1 MNIKKTGFLL
11 GAFAYAAVLF
21 ADNTRE
27 LKLSSPD
34 GVQQVGFYQRQTAPA
49 VNGLFYRVSF
59 KGQPVIEE
67 SRAGLELDNRIWEMA
82 LGQRKLIQPACWM
95 DNLEVDSV
103 TYAPTVDNTWKPL
116 YGERSKVRDRYNAAT
131 LHLSKKDGSFYR
143 LDIEVR
149 AYDEGIAFRYFFPEH
164 PRATFHKVVG
174 DLTEYTLPA
183 GTKAWSEQ
191 WAQAFFIT
199 YIPMVIKHIF
209 LYSPCFMRQ
218 QQPAYHNL
226 PSLEHTDNCVAKMA
240 SSACDNI

>member
-95 DNLEVDSV
+95 DNLDRKMHRQWIIHGNLF
-103 TYAPTVDNTWKPL
+103 TV
-116 YGERSKVRDRYNAAT
+116 NAA
-131 LHLSKKDGSFYR
+131 KY
-143 LDIEVR
+143 
-149 AYDEGIAFRYFFPEH
+149 
-164 PRATFHKVVG
+164 AT
-174 DLTEYTLPA
+174 
-183 GTKAWSEQ
+183 
-191 WAQAFFIT
+191 
-199 YIPMVIKHIF
+199 VI
-209 LYSPCFMRQ
+209 MRQ
-218 QQPAYHNL
+218 HFIFPRKTAL
-226 PSLEHTDNCVAKMA
+226 SIVLT
-240 SSACDNI
+240 

>member
-1 MNIKKTGFLL
+1 MFVAMNIKKTGFLL

-82 LGQRKLIQPACWM
+82 LGERKLIQPACWM

-174 DLTEYTLPA
+174 DLTEYTLPV
-183 GTKAWSEQ
+183 GTKAW
-191 WAQAFFIT
+191 
-199 YIPMVIKHIF
+199 
-209 LYSPCFMRQ
+209 
-218 QQPAYHNL
+218 
-226 PSLEHTDNCVAKMA
+226 
-240 SSACDNI
+240 

>member
-95 DNLEVDSV
+95 DNL
-103 TYAPTVDNTWKPL
+103 
-116 YGERSKVRDRYNAAT
+116 
-131 LHLSKKDGSFYR
+131 
-143 LDIEVR
+143 
-149 AYDEGIAFRYFFPEH
+149 
-164 PRATFHKVVG
+164 
-174 DLTEYTLPA
+174 
-183 GTKAWSEQ
+183 
-191 WAQAFFIT
+191 
-199 YIPMVIKHIF
+199 
-209 LYSPCFMRQ
+209 
-218 QQPAYHNL
+218 
-226 PSLEHTDNCVAKMA
+226 
-240 SSACDNI
+240 